1 MSSPARK
8 PSSETSE
15 PLFWDGEDNLGTVT
29 FGIGSMEDALRR
41 AQAAFDGE
49 RQEPRINF
57 ASSQRLFSI
66 MTPKRWTIVQTMLGA
81 GPLSI
86 REVARRV
93 GRDVKGVHADVTA
106 LLNCGVLDRTR
117 EGKVVFPFNAV
128 RVDLMLE
135 AAA

>member
-1 MSSPARK
+1 M
-8 PSSETSE
+8 
-15 PLFWDGEDNLGTVT
+15 LFWDGDDNLGTVT
-29 FGIGSMEDALRR
+29 FGIGSLDDALRR

-49 RQEPRINF
+49 PQGPRINF
-57 ASSQRLFSI
+57 ASSERLFSM
-66 MTPKRWTIVQTMLGA
+66 MTPKRWAVVRTMLGA

-93 GRDVKGVHADVTA
+93 GRDVKGVHSDVTA

-128 RVDLMLE
+128 RVNFTLE

>member
-1 MSSPARK
+1 MSSPAPK
-8 PSSETSE
+8 PSCETSE

-29 FGIGSMEDALRR
+29 FGIGSLEDAMRR
-41 AQAAFDGE
+41 AQAAFDGQP
-49 RQEPRINF
+49 QEPRINF
-57 ASSQRLFSI
+57 ASSQQLFSV
-66 MTPKRWTIVQTMLGA
+66 MTPKRWDVVRAMAGA
-81 GPLSI
+81 GPMSI

-106 LLNCGVLDRTR
+106 LLHRGVLDRTR

-128 RVDLMLE
+128 RVDFILE

>member
-1 MSSPARK
+1 MSSPAPK

-15 PLFWDGEDNLGTVT
+15 SLFWDGEDNLGTVI
-29 FGIGSMEDALRR
+29 FGVGSLDDMLRR
-41 AQAAFDGE
+41 AQAAFNGE

-57 ASSQRLFSI
+57 ASAQRFFSI
-66 MTPKRWTIVQTMLGA
+66 MTPKRWEIVRTMLGA

-93 GRDVKGVHADVTA
+93 GRDVKGVHSDVTA
-106 LLNCGVLDRTR
+106 LLLCGVLDRTK
-117 EGKVVFPFNAV
+117 EGKIVFPFNSV
-128 RVDLMLE
+128 RVDFTLE

>member
-1 MSSPARK
+1 MSSPLRN

-15 PLFWDGEDNLGTVT
+15 PLFWDGENNLGTVT
-29 FGIGSMEDALRR
+29 FGIGSLEDALRR

-49 RQEPRINF
+49 RQQPRINF
-57 ASSQRLFSI
+57 ASSQQLFTV
-66 MTPKRWTIVQTMLGA
+66 MTPKRWDIVRVMLGA

-93 GRDVKGVHADVTA
+93 GRDVKGVHTDVTA
-106 LLNCGVLDRTR
+106 LLRHGVLDRTR
-117 EGKVVFPFNAV
+117 EGRVVFPFNAV